1 MTRKLLVHATL
12 VAVLALA
19 GAEAASAKYLYSYA
33 VKFVCGYNNSNV
45 GYGGGYP
52 PGTPYFKAGEQTVKF
67 GNYATD
73 INIFNFNVNP
83 DLPPEAIIQK
93 DVLVLVDKGFPVG
106 REPRVVRSSGTDNIT
121 LPSQFAT
128 MDDCNRIA
136 EILWGAIPTPYPLTI
151 GFFLIQSTVELDVTA
166 VYTSQACSNWINSPN
181 ALDCLNNVGQTGMNT
196 SIEVDQITGRKLF

>member
-1 MTRKLLVHATL
+1 MSRKLLVHATL

-33 VKFVCGYNNSNV
+33 VKFVCGYNPSNV
-45 GYGGGYP
+45 GFGGGP
-52 PGTPYFKAGEQTVKF
+52 PDAHWFSAGEPTVKF

-93 DVLVLVDKGFPVG
+93 DVLVLVDRGLPVG
-106 REPRVVRSSGTDNIT
+106 REPRIVKSTATDGIT
-121 LPSQFAT
+121 LRSQQAT

-136 EILWGAIPTPYPLTI
+136 ELLWGVIPTPYPLTI

-166 VYTSQACSNWINSPN
+166 VYTSQACGNWILSPDK
-181 ALDCLNNVGQTGMNT
+181 LDCLNGHNLGAGVST
-196 SIEVDQITGRKLF
+196 SIEVDQIQGRRLF